1 MINFE
6 NILEVHRILLIRIL
20 IGYKWHLLK
29 VSGYSSIVKEIVKAI
44 EIQFMNNHILIQYRK
59 ILFLMTD

>member
-20 IGYKWHLLK
+20 IGYKRHLLK
-29 VSGYSSIVKEIVKAI
+29 VCIVKEIVKAI
-44 EIQFMNNHILIQYRK
+44 EIQFMNSHILIQYRK